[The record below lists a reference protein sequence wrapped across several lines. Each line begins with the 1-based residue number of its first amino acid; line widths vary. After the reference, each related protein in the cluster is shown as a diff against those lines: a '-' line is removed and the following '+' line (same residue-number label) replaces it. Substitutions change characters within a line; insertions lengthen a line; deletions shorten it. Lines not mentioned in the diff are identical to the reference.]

1 MTKIIAIKTEYLK
14 TQLTDQDFVTIYG
27 TEPSVKT
34 HVMVKITSNDDIS
47 GIGESCS
54 LPDFSGETHDTIKLM
69 IDKYYSEILL
79 KKDPFNLEAIHQE
92 LDNKFPA
99 NNAAKAAIDMAL
111 YDLIGKTLNIPVYKF
126 LGGLCRPK
134 VETGES
140 LGMGEPAEIA
150 EKAAHFL
157 KQGAKAIKLKV
168 GINAKQDIETI
179 KTVRDTLGED
189 INIRIDSNA
198 GYSLKTAMK
207 VLKKIERWNIEYAE
221 QPIAAWDREGLS
233 LLRKSVSIPIMV
245 DESIC
250 SIGDAVELIRSEAV
264 DFFGLKLI
272 KHGGI
277 FKTKKIATLAEV
289 NGIECVLISPWETQ
303 VGIAAA
309 IHLVLSS
316 SNFNHPQDLG
326 IGALK
331 DDPTSGLYQKQG
343 MIEVPTAPGLGVMY
357 KFLKD

>member
-1 MTKIIAIKTEYLK
+1 MTEIITVKTEYLK
-14 TQLTDQDFVTIYG
+14 TQLTDQDFLTTYG

-34 HVMVKITSNDDIS
+34 HVMVKITSSDDIS

-69 IDKYYSEILL
+69 IDKYYSEILF
-79 KKDPFNLEAIHQE
+79 KKDPFNLESIHQE
-92 LDNKFPA
+92 LDHKFPA

-111 YDLIGKTLNIPVYKF
+111 YDLIGKTLNIPVYKL
-126 LGGLCRPK
+126 LGGICRSR

-140 LGMGEPAEIA
+140 LGIGKPLEIA
-150 EKAAHFL
+150 EKAERFM
-157 KQGAKAIKLKV
+157 KQGARAIKLKV
-168 GINAKQDIETI
+168 GIDAKQDVE
-179 KTVRDTLGED
+179 TVRIVREKLGDD
-189 INIRIDSNA
+189 INIRVDANA

-207 VLKKIERWNIEYAE
+207 VLKKIERWDIEYAE
-221 QPIAAWDREGLS
+221 QPVAAWDREGLS
-233 LLRKSVSIPIMV
+233 LLRKSSSIPIMV

-289 NGIECVLISPWETQ
+289 NGIDCVLISPWETQ
-303 VGIAAA
+303 IGIAAA

-316 SNFNHPQDLG
+316 PNFNHPQDLG

-331 DDPTSGLYQKQG
+331 DDPTSGLHQKQG
-343 MIEVPTAPGLGVMY
+343 VIEAPISPGLGVMY
-357 KFLKD
+357 KFMKD